1 MALTH
6 LRDVLAVR
14 DFRRLYATRIL
25 GQAADGLLQAALATF
40 VLFSPERQP
49 TAASVAGA
57 FAVLFLPYSLVGPF
71 AGVFLDRWRRR
82 QVLVFANLI
91 RAVIVIAVA
100 VLVAQR
106 HDGLSLA
113 VTVLVVL
120 GVGRFVLAGLSAS
133 LPHVVAG
140 PVLVTANALTPTSG
154 TIAAAVGGL
163 AGIAIRGLA
172 GGGDTGS
179 IVVIICATVG
189 YLAAVRWPRRW
200 VVIDSARIPRRFA
213 TRCGGCSRASRMG
226 SINYVRIRSPDVPF
240 SW

>member
-1 MALTH
+1 MTMALTH

-91 RAVIVIAVA
+91 RALIVIAVA
-100 VLVAQR
+100 TLIGLRMLQVRGDAAFALVLVWA
-106 HDGLSLA
+106 
-113 VTVLVVL
+113 
-120 GVGRFVLAGLSAS
+120 FV
-133 LPHVVAG
+133 
-140 PVLVTANALTPTSG
+140 
-154 TIAAAVGGL
+154 
-163 AGIAIRGLA
+163 GIAIRAGLPGILPYGA
-172 GGGDTGS
+172 LIAAALLLGG
-179 IVVIICATVG
+179 AVG
-189 YLAAVRWPRRW
+189 RM
-200 VVIDSARIPRRFA
+200 ARPNPA
-213 TRCGGCSRASRMG
+213 L
-226 SINYVRIRSPDVPF
+226 
-240 SW
+240 